1 MIGKVNNTSKGILK
15 MNGEKT
21 KIEVINT
28 FNCLKAFFP
37 QACDDMLFYR
47 AYGEITKCS
56 HEENYSAE
64 LIFNGDLL
72 IDYEN

>member
-1 MIGKVNNTSKGILK
+1 MTRGYFNTSIGNNR
-15 MNGEKT
+15 MNNKKT
-21 KIEVINT
+21 KFEVINT

-37 QACDDMLFYR
+37 QACDDMIFYK
-47 AYGEITKCS
+47 AYAEITKCS